1 MDYWGLTPLIP
12 GNVLGG
18 VVTNASVLVG
28 NELFPIT
35 ERGKAIRLA
44 FEQIQPTNNKSLIVF
59 VHGRG
64 RHPEKLRK
72 TIIPYLSDE
81 YNAVVL
87 TFHWHGSFNG
97 GIFGF
102 PRKEAFESADAFG
115 KVIHSIYTTREEL
128 DFGRKIPITL
138 LSHSMG
144 AFVLQRYSEIL
155 SSADIS
161 VPQGLFDQVVF
172 SAAAASGKNHS
183 RWLSQFSNS
192 APTHILVNR
201 KDIMLKRAAIKTG
214 SSRLG
219 RAAIDPSRL
228 ANRARYI
235 DVTQTGV
242 NHGYFINGK
251 KSDQNNNR
259 ALKDF
264 FRSVLAGKDPD
275 LGDASTD
282 HPQIFTL
289 R

>member
-1 MDYWGLTPLIP
+1 MI
-12 GNVLGG
+12 
-18 VVTNASVLVG
+18 NASVLVG
-28 NELFPIT
+28 KELFPVS
-35 ERGKAIRLA
+35 EREQAIRLA
-44 FEQIQPTNNKSLIVF
+44 FEQIQSTDSKSLIVF

-64 RHPEKLRK
+64 RHPEKSRK
-72 TIIPYLSDE
+72 NIIPYLSEE
-81 YNAVVL
+81 YNAIVL
-87 TFHWHGSFNG
+87 TFNWHGSFNG

-102 PRKEAFESADAFG
+102 PRQEAFESADEFRR
-115 KVIHSIYTTREEL
+115 VIHSIYIIRKEL
-128 DFGRKIPITL
+128 DVGKEAPITL

-155 SSADIS
+155 SSNGDSI
-161 VPQGLFDQVVF
+161 PQGLFDQVVF
-172 SAAAASGKNHS
+172 SAAAAPEKGHS
-183 RWLSQFSNS
+183 RWLSKFSNS

-201 KDIMLKRAAIKTG
+201 KDIMLKQAAIKTG

-219 RAAIDPSRL
+219 RAVIDPSRL

-242 NHGYFINGK
+242 NHGYFINGR

-259 ALKDF
+259 ALKGF

-275 LGDASTD
+275 LGDALTD

>member
-1 MDYWGLTPLIP
+1 M
-12 GNVLGG
+12 
-18 VVTNASVLVG
+18 TNASVLVG

-35 ERGKAIRLA
+35 EREQAIRLA
-44 FEQIQPTNNKSLIVF
+44 FEQIQSTVNKSLIVF

-64 RHPEKLRK
+64 RHPEKSRK
-72 TIIPYLSDE
+72 TIIPYLSGE

-87 TFHWHGSFNG
+87 TFNWHGSFNG
-97 GIFGF
+97 GMFGF
-102 PRKEAFESADAFG
+102 PRQEAFESADELRR
-115 KVIHSIYTTREEL
+115 VIHSIFLIREEL
-128 DFGRKIPITL
+128 DFGKKIPITL

-155 SSADIS
+155 SSNDEPI
-161 VPQGLFDQVVF
+161 PQGLFDQVVF
-172 SAAAASGKNHS
+172 SAAAASKKDHS
-183 RWLSQFSNS
+183 RWLAQFSKI

-201 KDIMLKRAAIKTG
+201 KDIMLKRAAIKAR

-242 NHGYFINGK
+242 YHGYFMNGN
-251 KSDQNNNR
+251 KSDQNNNQ
-259 ALKDF
+259 ALKGF

-275 LGDASTD
+275 LSDALTD